1 MNTPEPGTSRLACG
15 RSADQ
20 VLDQVADDRGADQD
34 EHQKHCPHCQA
45 ALAEYGRLWAP
56 LRTLAEEHVSAPDS
70 IIDTALTRIRG
81 SVEHAD
87 YGVLDSPEGHTR
99 IAARV
104 VVVTARE
111 CAQQTPGVRVALS
124 KHITDRGSASGS
136 GAGSEWA
143 GAEVTAGVAGR
154 STAIEITL
162 AADYGQNL
170 PELAERVRRQV
181 SDRVRELT
189 DLEPVQ
195 ITVVIDDVFD

>member
-1 MNTPEPGTSRLACG
+1 MNTPEPGTGRLACG

-34 EHQKHCPHCQA
+34 EHQEHCPHCQA

-56 LRTLAEEHVSAPDS
+56 LRTMAAEHVSAPES
-70 IIDTALTRIRG
+70 IINTALARIRG

-87 YGVLDSPEGHTR
+87 YGVLDSPGGLTR

-111 CAQQTPGVRVALS
+111 SAQETPGVRVALS
-124 KHITDRGSASGS
+124 KHITD
-136 GAGSEWA
+136 AGPVPGGGVGVDRA
-143 GAEVTAGVAGR
+143 GTEVTAGVAGR

-195 ITVVIDDVFD
+195 ITVVIDEVLD